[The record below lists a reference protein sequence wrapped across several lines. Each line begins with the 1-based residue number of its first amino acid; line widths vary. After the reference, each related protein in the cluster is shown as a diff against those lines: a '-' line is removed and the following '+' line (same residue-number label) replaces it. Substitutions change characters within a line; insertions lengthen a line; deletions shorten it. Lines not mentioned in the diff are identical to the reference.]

1 MRKGQWLQIMLD
13 KKTLKFDLWW
23 YFYTAVQGWGFV
35 EQYDS
40 RSPGKKEPLP
50 YKHASKLRPIAK
62 HSLRPY
68 TKKKLTQ
75 NEYLI
80 SLWSA
85 KIISGT
91 KKRFI
96 QLTLLSDTESQAV
109 AGDYEQ
115 PLAGGNFR
123 KGDERN

>member
-1 MRKGQWLQIMLD
+1 MTYDGTFTLQYSAEVLSNN
-13 KKTLKFDLWW
+13 TTPDL
-23 YFYTAVQGWGFV
+23 Q
-35 EQYDS
+35 
-40 RSPGKKEPLP
+40 GKKNPCPTNTPQNCDQLQN
-50 YKHASKLRPIAK
+50 IAYG
-62 HSLRPY
+62 LIL
-68 TKKKLTQ
+68 KKLMQ

-109 AGDYEQ
+109 AADYEQ

-123 KGDERN
+123 KGDKRN

>member
-1 MRKGQWLQIMLD
+1 MSNNTTPDLQ
-13 KKTLKFDLWW
+13 
-23 YFYTAVQGWGFV
+23 
-35 EQYDS
+35 
-40 RSPGKKEPLP
+40 GKKNPCP
-50 YKHASKLRPIAK
+50 TNTPQNCDQNIAYG
-62 HSLRPY
+62 LIL
-68 TKKKLTQ
+68 KKKWTQ

-109 AGDYEQ
+109 AADYEQ
-115 PLAGGNFR
+115 PLAVGNFR
-123 KGDERN
+123 QGDERN